1 MSQFNFNSTCAKDTT
16 MSSITGQVFDTITHE
31 TLPFANV
38 YLTLDSSI
46 GTAANED
53 GIFSID
59 VPEGSTLT
67 VSFTGYLPF
76 KFRVTQEFTKVYLTR
91 DDQLDTVYLESPKKK
106 KSKAWLWLLAVGGIA
121 IAATSQEQEPKKG
134 SSTTRKPIKAKI

>member
-1 MSQFNFNSTCAKDTT
+1 MSQFNFNSTCAKDTRT
-16 MSSITGQVFDTITHE
+16 ITITGQVFDTITHE

-38 YLTLDSSI
+38 YLTIDNSI

-59 VPEGSTLT
+59 IPEGSTLT

-76 KFRVTQEFTKVYLTR
+76 KFRVTQEFTKVFLTR
-91 DDQLDTVYLESPKKK
+91 DDQLDTVYLEGPKKK
-106 KSKAWLWLLAVGGIA
+106 KSNGWLWLLFFGGLVAV
-121 IAATSQEQEPKKG
+121 ATNQEEEQKG
-134 SSTTRKPIKAKI
+134 TSKTRKPIKAKI